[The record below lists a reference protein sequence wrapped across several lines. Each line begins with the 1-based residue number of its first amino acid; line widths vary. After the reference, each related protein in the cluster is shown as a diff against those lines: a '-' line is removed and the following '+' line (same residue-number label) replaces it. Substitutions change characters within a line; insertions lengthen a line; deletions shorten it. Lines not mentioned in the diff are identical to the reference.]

1 MALGK
6 FGWAEGWGLPG
17 VGSIPVWASSWVSAV
32 GQGKGGEGDL
42 KEEF

>member
-6 FGWAEGWGLPG
+6 FGWAGGRGLLG
-17 VGSIPVWASSWVSAV
+17 AGSIPVRGLSWVSAV
-32 GQGKGGEGDL
+32 GQGKGGKGDL